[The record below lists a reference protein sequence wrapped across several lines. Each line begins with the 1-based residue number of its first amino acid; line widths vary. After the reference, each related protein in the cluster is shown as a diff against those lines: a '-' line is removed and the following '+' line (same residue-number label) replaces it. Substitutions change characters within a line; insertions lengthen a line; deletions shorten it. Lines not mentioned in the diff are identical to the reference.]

1 MNQKGVSLIELIV
14 AMVIIT
20 IGTTLVAPGIGSW
33 IPGYRLKSATR
44 DVISAMRVAQIKAVS
59 MNTRYQVS
67 FNPRA
72 GSYILQYQD
81 SGGLW
86 VNEGE
91 SQPLPTGVNII
102 RTTFT
107 GNSAT
112 FNPDSSATNGSVT
125 LVNTKGYQKII
136 SLLGTTG
143 RIKHG

>member
-67 FNPRA
+67 FNPGA

-102 RTTFT
+102 RTTFA

-125 LVNTKGYQKII
+125 LVNTKGYQKVI